1 MHRVVTSDG
10 YILEV
15 HRIISSP
22 VMTSSRVKP
31 VVFLQHGFLDS
42 SATWVMSGPE
52 HGFGYALAD
61 SGYDVWMG
69 NARGEKHLIKH
80 FRLVKINNIFVC

>member
-1 MHRVVTSDG
+1 MPYKRGYATEVHRVVTSDG

-15 HRIISSP
+15 HRIVSSP
-22 VMTSSRVKP
+22 VKSSSRVKP

-52 HGFGYALAD
+52 HGLGYALAD
-61 SGYDVWMG
+61 ANYG
-69 NARGEKHLIKH
+69 I
-80 FRLVKINNIFVC
+80 I